1 MRARDSKI
9 DDTLNVR
16 VVRVAC
22 AAAFAFATSVLGYAW
37 VRAVEAAL
45 FPQADP
51 RAVVS
56 VTQSGFFVRCA
67 AALFAGGAGAFG
79 GWLLARSPVR
89 AARVLGIGVA
99 IGALA
104 LAAQTAVVP

>member
-1 MRARDSKI
+1 MRVRDSKI

-37 VRAVEAAL
+37 VRAVE
-45 FPQADP
+45 
-51 RAVVS
+51 
-56 VTQSGFFVRCA
+56 